1 MPGRSLTALSDD
13 ELFSE
18 LKRLVA
24 VERESTVDVL
34 RHLAEI
40 DRRRAVEKT
49 STPSLYVYCVRELG
63 YAEGA
68 AYRRI
73 RAARCARDFPR
84 VYVLLR
90 RGRLTLTTV
99 SLLAP
104 HLRREN
110 YRRLLERACG
120 MTRFEVERLVAEIE
134 PRREM
139 KEMIRPLGIQ
149 PAAPAPDSAEEALPM
164 LGARPGQPTASAQG
178 DAAAQLP
185 TPSVPALPAAASA
198 PLPTPRRVE
207 FRFCAD
213 EGFLSKLRRA
223 QEILW
228 HKHPRGR
235 LEDILAEAIEALLD
249 KRDPERCIARRA
261 KRRAARQAQAGPS
274 DPYPVRS

>member
-1 MPGRSLTALSDD
+1 MSDE
-13 ELFSE
+13 ELFGE

-40 DRRRAVEKT
+40 DRRRAVENT
-49 STPSLYVYCVRELG
+49 ATPSLYVYCVRELG

-139 KEMIRPLGIQ
+139 KEMIRPLGVP
-149 PAAPAPDSAEEALPM
+149 PAAPVRDAQEEALPM
-164 LGARPGQPTASAQG
+164 LGEPPGPMLESGQGDPTAQPSM
-178 DAAAQLP
+178 
-185 TPSVPALPAAASA
+185 PSVLAPPAASSA
-198 PLPTPRRVE
+198 PTARRVE
-207 FRFCAD
+207 FRFSAD
-213 EGFLSKLRRA
+213 EAFLSKLRRA

-235 LEDILAEAIEALLD
+235 LEDILDEAVEALLNT
-249 KRDPERCIARRA
+249 RDPARRLARLA
-261 KRRAARQAQAGPS
+261 KRRGVCGTGDGPS
-274 DPYPVRS
+274 GP

>member
-1 MPGRSLTALSDD
+1 MRERMLVELSDE

-24 VERESTVDVL
+24 VERESTVEVL
-34 RHLAEI
+34 RHLAEV

-49 STPSLYVYCVRELG
+49 ATPSLFVYCVRELG
-63 YAEGA
+63 YSEGA

-73 RAARCARDFPR
+73 HAARCARDFPR
-84 VYVLLR
+84 IYILLR

-104 HLRREN
+104 HMGREN
-110 YRRLLERACG
+110 YRQLLEQACG
-120 MTRFEVERLVAEIE
+120 MTKLEVERLVSTLE

-139 KEMIRPLGIQ
+139 REMIRHLGPQ
-149 PAAPAPDSAEEALPM
+149 PAVADPASAEGTM
-164 LGARPGQPTASAQG
+164 LLLGGPPATSDPSARTDDGSAAPSTPASP
-178 DAAAQLP
+178 P
-185 TPSVPALPAAASA
+185 TPA
-198 PLPTPRRVE
+198 PRRVE
-207 FRFCAD
+207 FRFSAD

-249 KRDPERCIARRA
+249 RRDPARCIARRA
-261 KRRAARQAQAGPS
+261 KRRAARQAQGGPS
-274 DPYPVRS
+274 GPYPVRS

>member
-1 MPGRSLTALSDD
+1 MRGRSLTALSDD
-13 ELFSE
+13 ELFCE

-24 VERESTVDVL
+24 VERESTADVL

-40 DRRRAVEKT
+40 DRRRAVENT
-49 STPSLYVYCVRELG
+49 ATPSLYVYCVRELG

-104 HLRREN
+104 HLCREN

-139 KEMIRPLGIQ
+139 KEMIRPLGVQ
-149 PAAPAPDSAEEALPM
+149 PAAPARDTQEEALPM
-164 LGARPGQPTASAQG
+164 LGEPPGPMPESGLG
-178 DAAAQLP
+178 DAAAQPL
-185 TPSVPALPAAASA
+185 TPSVLTLPAVVSA
-198 PLPTPRRVE
+198 PAVRRVE
-207 FRFCAD
+207 FRFSAD
-213 EGFLSKLRRA
+213 EGFLAKIRRA

-235 LEDILAEAIEALLD
+235 LEDILAEAVEALLD

-261 KRRAARQAQAGPS
+261 RRRAARQAKGGPS
-274 DPYPVRS
+274 GPYPVRS

>member
-1 MPGRSLTALSDD
+1 MPGQSLSTLSDD

-24 VERESTVDVL
+24 VERESTVEVL
-34 RHLAEI
+34 RHLGEV

-49 STPSLYVYCVRELG
+49 ATPSLFVYCVRELG
-63 YAEGA
+63 YSEGA

-73 RAARCARDFPR
+73 HAARCAREFPR
-84 VYVLLR
+84 IYILLR
-90 RGRLTLTTV
+90 WGRLTLTTV

-110 YRRLLERACG
+110 YRPLLEQACG
-120 MTRFEVERLVAEIE
+120 MTKLEVERLVTTLE

-139 KEMIRPLGIQ
+139 REMIRHLGPQ
-149 PAAPAPDSAEEALPM
+149 PAVADPASVEGTMLM
-164 LGARPGQPTASAQG
+164 LGAPPAISDPSPQTDDGSAAPSMPTS
-178 DAAAQLP
+178 P
-185 TPSVPALPAAASA
+185 PP
-198 PLPTPRRVE
+198 PTPRRVE
-207 FRFCAD
+207 FRFSAD
-213 EGFLSKLRRA
+213 ESFLSKLRRA
-223 QEILW
+223 QEVLW

-261 KRRAARQAQAGPS
+261 MRRAARRAEGGSSGPE
-274 DPYPVRS
+274 PIRS